1 MKPIA
6 PYAAMLT
13 GLLAWPATSAPPTV
27 VPTPA
32 AAAQPPT
39 DYTTRASKPDLLP
52 EYVPPDAPP
61 PLPELERL
69 PESSAADQGGLRRC
83 VDGSGVTIFTD
94 RRCADLDALD
104 ARVPPR
110 GVQPVVPL
118 RVRSCARNQDDLLA
132 GVRAALENHDANRLA
147 DYYHWTG
154 MGTAQGYQ
162 LMERLASFS
171 ERPVVDV
178 QLVSGEPQFD
188 YEEPAAP
195 FLFGPQAGDDES
207 PVEPPPSPKPRAA
220 RLLRVDQMRSDSDA
234 ASQVTY
240 FHLLTNAGCW
250 WMRF

>member
-1 MKPIA
+1 MKPIS
-6 PYAAMLT
+6 PYVAMLA
-13 GLLAWPATSAPPTV
+13 GLLAWPASGAPAAAV
-27 VPTPA
+27 LSLA

-39 DYTTRASKPDLLP
+39 DYTTRASKPELVP
-52 EYVPPDAPP
+52 EYAPADAPAP
-61 PLPELERL
+61 PAELERL
-69 PESSAADQGGLRRC
+69 PGYSAADQGGLRRC
-83 VDGSGVTIFTD
+83 VDAAGVTIFTD

-104 ARVPPR
+104 ARAAPR

-178 QLVSGEPQFD
+178 QLVSGERQLD

-195 FLFGPQAGDDES
+195 FLFGPQAEDEAS
-207 PVEPPPSPKPRAA
+207 PLELPPAPKPRAA

-240 FHLLTNAGCW
+240 FRLLSNAGCW